1 VIRTAK
7 AAAFVAAALPVTA
20 LCQMVL
26 PGDLL
31 IELGQGTTMASAIE
45 SSKTASAAC
54 GSRQA
59 KSACEPGAPTL
70 DQLANEG
77 YKCGSFTEF
86 EWRMAS
92 ELSDGSAFIDRA
104 RTLAKSRELIDC
116 TGKRCLVVVP
126 TVTKERAEPNVET
139 LSVCQIQLV
148 GALVGPPQ
156 DCKEIVKIGQNER
169 LIKSIIERS
178 LMICAVGLW
187 NFDAVFANS
196 VHDFDRVRQ
205 TVSEVL
211 AAKPFSL
218 SIEREADDVIG
229 TRSFLPSGIF
239 EGWREWITV
248 RVSLDPIGKDVG
260 ASIATTILVSKQNTT
275 SRESW
280 TVSSE
285 QQEAAYLDAL
295 KKEFEKRGA
304 VIRIRHH

>member
-1 VIRTAK
+1 
-7 AAAFVAAALPVTA
+7 
-20 LCQMVL
+20 
-26 PGDLL
+26 
-31 IELGQGTTMASAIE
+31 
-45 SSKTASAAC
+45 
-54 GSRQA
+54 
-59 KSACEPGAPTL
+59 
-70 DQLANEG
+70 
-77 YKCGSFTEF
+77 
-86 EWRMAS
+86 MAS